1 MSTEPQLYKKAKD
14 RRKKAPVKR
23 VQLSAE
29 ERRAYEELMQER
41 QKRDKEHTQFLPED
55 RQTRR

>member
-1 MSTEPQLYKKAKD
+1 MTGIPETYGKAKD

-29 ERRAYEELMQER
+29 QRQAYEDAMREHDRRER
-41 QKRDKEHTQFLPED
+41 EHSQYLPD
-55 RQTRR
+55 DVRTRR